1 MLFAYP
7 STRRAGGRPRHRGR
21 AAAIAALV
29 AVLAIVLSG
38 CAPRPAP
45 AAHPLVGKTLRV
57 VEHELGRVPSP
68 IYDLSAP
75 IVNVKPAFSLNGPQG
90 DWVVVTACG
99 AMSNKRGDVV
109 VGIIPLARYTADL
122 WAKAEA
128 GGFDSLLAEC
138 SKR

>member
-1 MLFAYP
+1 M
-7 STRRAGGRPRHRGR
+7 
-21 AAAIAALV
+21 
-29 AVLAIVLSG
+29 
-38 CAPRPAP
+38 
-45 AAHPLVGKTLRV
+45 
-57 VEHELGRVPSP
+57 PSP